1 MSQRVNSSSPALAT
15 TYYTTPVESI
25 PPQKQNNT
33 QNNLRIIGCSIV
45 IAVSVW
51 SAYVINTNPYTY
63 QTRFWMYFLLGLL
76 TYIVLLML
84 DDALKIKI
92 IETTQYGF
100 LLLTLIFNVVI
111 LASTYTSTGISMTP
125 TTEFINAAVFLIGLA
140 TLHSLYVIVQTARK
154 YETKQD
160 TTMTMSNTMSN
171 IGAAAPQV
179 CTLPPAPSVGS
190 TPQVIDNDKYDEL
203 FEQIYSEG
211 YQDAL
216 AIAAQQRSTQA
227 PAAAPQAPQA
237 LQRTASPAARLR
249 RTPAV

>member
-1 MSQRVNSSSPALAT
+1 MSQRVNSSSSPMT
-15 TYYTTPVESI
+15 TYYTTPVASY
-25 PPQKQNNT
+25 PPSKPNNT
-33 QNNLRIIGCSIV
+33 QNTMRIVGCSIV

-76 TYIVLLML
+76 TYIVLLMI

-100 LLLTLIFNVVI
+100 LLLTLVFNVVI

-125 TTEFINAAVFLIGLA
+125 TTEFINASVFLIGLA
-140 TLHSLYVIVQTARK
+140 TLHSIYVIVQTSRK
-154 YETKQD
+154 YEHPAATSD
-160 TTMTMSNTMSN
+160 TPAV
-171 IGAAAPQV
+171 IAAAPQV

-190 TPQVIDNDKYDEL
+190 TPQVIDNDKYDEI

-216 AIAAQQRSTQA
+216 AVAAQQQQQQQRAPRLARTQ
-227 PAAAPQAPQA
+227 PPQTQT
-237 LQRTASPAARLR
+237 QIQQTSPR
-249 RTPAV
+249 PV